1 MTAQRFANVFG
12 KIVTPLFNVA
22 VLGGVSLVALTLV
35 AQG

>member
-1 MTAQRFANVFG
+1 MSAQRFIRAFDR
-12 KIVTPLFNVA
+12 IALPLFNTL